1 MTFFPILVYT
11 KRVKKSK
18 GESFRMKIGKKVAIG
33 LLIAVTLILMIN
45 TKVQAAQG
53 KVTTDTLKLRK
64 EPNTTSG
71 IIALLSLNDKFEVIE
86 QDGEWYK
93 IKIDDKEGYVKGEFV
108 SVEGE
113 VAETEKPT
121 EPAPEQEPQPDSEPT
136 QETSA
141 EPEQTSEPSSERQVK
156 KETALRSLPL
166 FSSVTLKNVKEKEKV
181 TVLTEKNRWAYI
193 QADDQSGWVLLEDLG
208 EVTEPE
214 PEAEPTPTPEPTPEP
229 TQTNKTG
236 YINSDNVNLRQK
248 DSTSSDIIRKLKIN
262 TELKVV
268 SEGSKWAKVEVN
280 GTVGY
285 VSKEY
290 ISDKKTEVT
299 SRSLTTERT
308 VEEKK
313 EETKQEEAT
322 VAQEQSESGAS
333 KADELIALAKT
344 FLGNKY
350 IYGASGPKN
359 FDCSGYTQYLYK
371 QYGISLPRTAAGQI
385 KKGTAVEKSNLKK
398 GDAVF
403 FQDGAR
409 TKVGHVGIY
418 IGGNNFIHSSS
429 GKGEVTITSL
439 SQNYYVVRYVGAR
452 RFLN

>member
-1 MTFFPILVYT
+1 
-11 KRVKKSK
+11 
-18 GESFRMKIGKKVAIG
+18 MKIGKKVAIT

-71 IIALLSLNDKFEVIE
+71 VLALLSLNDKFEVIE
-86 QDGEWYK
+86 KEGEWYK
-93 IKIDDKEGYVKGEFV
+93 IKINDKEGYVKGEFV

-113 VAETEKPT
+113 VAEPEKTTETQPEEPAQT
-121 EPAPEQEPQPDSEPT
+121 EPEPT
-136 QETSA
+136 PEPETTT
-141 EPEQTSEPSSERQVK
+141 EPEQTEPETVAEPSSERQAK

-166 FSSVTLKNVKEKEKV
+166 FSSVTLKNVKENEKV
-181 TVLTEKNRWAYI
+181 TIITENNRWTYI
-193 QADDQSGWVLLEDLG
+193 QTEDQSGWVLAADLG
-208 EVTEPE
+208 EVTEPAPVAE
-214 PEAEPTPTPEPTPEP
+214 PEPTPTPEPTAKPE
-229 TQTNKTG
+229 TTKTG

-248 DSTSSDIIRKLKIN
+248 DSTSSDVIRKLKIN

-268 SEGSKWAKVEVN
+268 SEGSKWAKVEVD
-280 GTVGY
+280 GKVGY

-299 SRSLTTERT
+299 SRSLTTERKT
-308 VEEKK
+308 
-313 EETKQEEAT
+313 EETKQEEE
-322 VAQEQSESGAS
+322 VKQEETPKAEVPKQSETGAS

-350 IYGASGPKN
+350 VYGASGPKN

-385 KKGTAVEKSNLKK
+385 KKGTAVEKSELQK

-418 IGGNNFIHSSS
+418 IGNNSFIHSSS
-429 GKGEVTITSL
+429 GAGEVTITSL
-439 SQNYYVVRYVGAR
+439 SKQYYVVRYVGAR
-452 RFLN
+452 RLLN

>member
-1 MTFFPILVYT
+1 
-11 KRVKKSK
+11 
-18 GESFRMKIGKKVAIG
+18 MKIGEKVAITF
-33 LLIAVTLILMIN
+33 LIAVTMILMIN

-71 IIALLSLNDKFEVIE
+71 IVALLSLNDKFEVIE
-86 QDGEWYK
+86 KEGDWYK
-93 IKIDDKEGYVKGEFV
+93 VKINDKEGYVKGEYV

-113 VAETEKPT
+113 VAEQEKPT
-121 EPAPEQEPQPDSEPT
+121 EAEPTPEPEPEPEPEPT

-141 EPEQTSEPSSERQVK
+141 QPEQTSEPSTERQAK
-156 KETALRSLPL
+156 KEMPLRSLPL
-166 FSSVTLKNVKEKEKV
+166 FSSVTVKNLEEKEKV
-181 TVLTEKNRWAYI
+181 TILSEKNRWAYI
-193 QADDQSGWVLLEDLG
+193 QTEDQSGWVLRDDLE

-214 PEAEPTPTPEPTPEP
+214 PEPEPTPEP
-229 TQTNKTG
+229 TPAPKPTSKTG
-236 YINSDNVNLRQK
+236 YINSDSVNLRQK
-248 DSTSSDIIRKLKIN
+248 DSTSSDVIRKLKIN

-285 VSKEY
+285 VAKEY

-299 SRSLTTERT
+299 SRSMQTERT
-308 VEEKK
+308 A
-313 EETKQEEAT
+313 EETKE
-322 VAQEQSESGAS
+322 VPKAQEQSKSGAS

-359 FDCSGYTQYLYK
+359 FDCSGYTQYLFK

-403 FQDGAR
+403 FQDGPR

-452 RFLN
+452 RFLD